1 MNNQPLQQHYA
12 DLIDKQSGDSL
23 LQLVRDLDTCYTTSE
38 PPTQLTWDALR
49 MQHMQARAAK
59 PGRIASLV
67 LFRPRN
73 RLSFRVSFILLA
85 LLALLVIAGT
95 AYAALVP
102 LLTQTLSS
110 QQGTQQLLLDRQ
122 FKDLHIPKTLGG
134 FTFTVEK
141 AYADSNRIIVGM
153 TTTKPQAHPYD
164 DAHFLYST
172 MKTQDGQIL
181 PMMNEE
187 GMLGKGTESS
197 VYSFDASNIQGSFD
211 ELRVVMRLDT
221 LSVLQLNSVSPD
233 GASSTTPQE
242 YTVNGSLTFYF
253 SVPFHHGRILDTPQ
267 SETAGGRTITLEKAI
282 VSPSETQVFIQGID
296 VKREEAFFIGTLS
309 VEGHDYSVTDLS
321 LGENNTLVLTFP
333 YALAKKHGTW
343 TLTFKQDPRVVKSSG
358 VHVKGGPWVFHFIV
372 P

>member
-1 MNNQPLQQHYA
+1 MSNQPLQQHYS
-12 DLIDKQSGDSL
+12 DFIDEQSDDSL

-38 PPTQLTWDALR
+38 PPPQLTWNALR
-49 MQHMQARAAK
+49 VHHIQAQTAK
-59 PGRIASLV
+59 PRDFASMA
-67 LFRPRN
+67 LFRPEN
-73 RLSFRVSFILLA
+73 RISFRVSFILLS

-102 LLTQTLSS
+102 LLTQTLNS
-110 QQGTQQLLLDRQ
+110 QQSTRQLLLDRQ

-153 TTTKPQAHPYD
+153 TTTKPQNHPYD

-187 GMLGKGTESS
+187 GLLGKGTETS

-211 ELRVVMRLDT
+211 ELRVAMTLDT
-221 LSVLQLNSVSPD
+221 LSVLQLNSVLPQ
-233 GASSTTPQE
+233 GANGTTPQT
-242 YTVNGSLTFYF
+242 YMVKGSLTFYF

-267 SETAGGRTITLEKAI
+267 SETAGGRTITLAKVI

-296 VKREEAFFIGTLS
+296 VKKEGAFFIGTLS
-309 VEGHDYSVTDLS
+309 VEGHDYSVTNLS
-321 LGENNTLVLTFP
+321 LGENNALVLTFP
-333 YALAKKHGTW
+333 YALVEKHGTW
-343 TLTFKQDPRVVKSSG
+343 TLTFKQNPCVVKSSG